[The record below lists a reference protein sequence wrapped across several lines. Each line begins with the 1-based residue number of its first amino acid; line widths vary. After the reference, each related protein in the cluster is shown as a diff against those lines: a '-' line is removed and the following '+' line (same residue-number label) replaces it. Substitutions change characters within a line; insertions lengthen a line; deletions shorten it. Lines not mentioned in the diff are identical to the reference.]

1 MGLALALVALVA
13 LVAGSPFAGGPVP
26 STAVDS
32 FRVTVRAP
40 SGVESIAWQAPES
53 LAARLPDGDLVEA
66 NGTLYVSS
74 EGGRGYVERRR
85 FAARPDGDVEPDL
98 ARGIHEFV
106 LAHARGGRR
115 KLVET
120 ALQGRPAY
128 KAAVPLRANECAGLR
143 AGRATIWLDRETLLP
158 LRLVEEHAG
167 QPTWI
172 WSYRYDDL
180 NVRLPESTFSPP
192 ELGKKPLREDI
203 GFVRAA
209 PARAAGRLSYTP
221 SLPTVL
227 PPGFELAVSG
237 WARKSGST
245 GPEGSNRPSR
255 ELFAAVFRRGWEA
268 IEVTQRLAAPPWTS
282 DPFGYECGFEHI
294 EKAKVGPATAT
305 YGAAPEI
312 VPHLYWRQGRLLFTV
327 SGPFPKADLVAI
339 ASSLRPLG
347 S

>member
-1 MGLALALVALVA
+1 VGLALALAA

-32 FRVTVRAP
+32 FRVTARTP

-53 LAARLPDGDLVEA
+53 LAARLPDGDLVEV
-66 NGTLYVSS
+66 NGTLYVSP

-85 FAARPDGDVEPDL
+85 FAARPDSRHQLDL
-98 ARGIHEFV
+98 ARGIDELV
-106 LAHARGGRR
+106 LAQARGGER

-128 KAAVPLRANECAGLR
+128 QAAVPLRANECAGLP

-158 LRLVEEHAG
+158 LRLVEARAAR
-167 QPTWI
+167 PTWT
-172 WSYRYDDL
+172 WTYRYDDL
-180 NVRLPESTFSPP
+180 NVRLPPSTFLSP
-192 ELGKKPLREDI
+192 ELGKSPLLLDR

-209 PARAAGRLSYTP
+209 PAHAAGPLSYTP
-221 SLPTVL
+221 SLPAVL

-237 WARKSGST
+237 WARKSGVT
-245 GPEGSNRPSR
+245 GPEGSNPPSQ
-255 ELFAAVFRRGWEA
+255 ELFAAVYRRGWEV
-268 IEVTQRLAAPPWTS
+268 IEVTQRLATPPWTS
-282 DPFGYECGFEHI
+282 DPFGYECGFEHV
-294 EKAKVGPATAT
+294 EQAKVGPATAT

-312 VPHLYWRQGRLLFTV
+312 VPHLYWRQGRFLFTV
-327 SGPFPKADLVAI
+327 SGPFPKADLVTI

>member
-1 MGLALALVALVA
+1 MGLALALAA

-40 SGVESIAWQAPES
+40 AGVESIAWQAPES
-53 LAARLPDGDLVEA
+53 LAARLPDGDLLEA
-66 NGTLYVSS
+66 NGTLYASS

-85 FAARPDGDVEPDL
+85 FAARPDGRREPDL
-98 ARGIHEFV
+98 ARGIDELV
-106 LAHARGGRR
+106 LAQARGGAR

-120 ALQGRPAY
+120 ALRGRPAY
-128 KAAVPLRANECAGLR
+128 RAAVPLRANECAGLP

-158 LRLVEEHAG
+158 LRLVEERAAR
-167 QPTWI
+167 PTWI

-180 NVRLPESTFSPP
+180 NVRLSESTFLPP
-192 ELGKKPLREDI
+192 GLGKSPLRADL
-203 GFVRAA
+203 GFVRAV
-209 PARAAGRLSYTP
+209 PAHAAGPLSYTP
-221 SLPTVL
+221 SLPTAL
-227 PPGFELAVSG
+227 PSRFELAVSG
-237 WARKSGST
+237 WARKSGVT
-245 GPEGSNRPSR
+245 GPEGSNPPSR
-255 ELFAAVFRRGWEA
+255 DLFAAVYRRGWEV

-282 DPFGYECGFEHI
+282 DPFGYECGFEHL

-312 VPHLYWRQGRLLFTV
+312 IPHLYWRQGRFLFTV